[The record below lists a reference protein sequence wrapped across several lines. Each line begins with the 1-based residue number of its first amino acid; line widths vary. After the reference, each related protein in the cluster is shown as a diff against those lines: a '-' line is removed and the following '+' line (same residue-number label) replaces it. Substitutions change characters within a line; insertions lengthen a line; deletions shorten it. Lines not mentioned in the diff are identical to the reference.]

1 MRVEISEHAKK
12 RAEERGVS
20 VEVVE
25 KIIKQPE
32 EVVTVKFGRRA
43 AYRKYGDRY
52 VVVIFEE
59 RKDEIVVV
67 TTLKVDK
74 ERLKRYG
81 FSRV

>member
-1 MRVEISEHAKK
+1 MRVVISEHAEK

-20 VEVVE
+20 VEVIEDIV
-25 KIIKQPE
+25 KRSE
-32 EVVTVKFGRRA
+32 EVVTVKFGRKA